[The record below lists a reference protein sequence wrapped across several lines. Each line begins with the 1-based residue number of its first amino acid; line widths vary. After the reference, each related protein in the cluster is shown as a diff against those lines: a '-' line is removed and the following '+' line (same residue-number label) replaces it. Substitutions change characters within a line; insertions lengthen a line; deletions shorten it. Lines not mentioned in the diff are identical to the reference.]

1 MKIRRLDLENA
12 DSANIDS
19 TLSGI
24 ASSHAEF
31 GLPPIEHDIAHA
43 SEHPLLKIASYL
55 VFAILT
61 SLIFYFSYQVF
72 FDDNK
77 LSGSEIV
84 GNALEDP
91 MFWSA
96 VAVGLLAQVIDGALG
111 MAYGI
116 TASSFLLAVG
126 ASPAM
131 ASGATHLA
139 EVFTTGVSGVS
150 HLKMGN
156 VNKKLFFSLLIPG
169 ILGALIGTYIL
180 GNIDGKALKPYI
192 SAYLLLMGLYVLSK
206 AFGHIKPKREI
217 NIAKIAPL
225 ALFGSFMD
233 TTGGGGWGPI
243 VTTTLVG
250 SGHDPRT
257 TIGSV
262 NFAEFFLTV
271 TAAAALFSILD
282 HTVWV
287 IVAGLVVGGLFAA
300 PFAAY
305 ITKHIKTKSLLI
317 LVGSLISFISIFN
330 LYKAF

>member
-1 MKIRRLDLENA
+1 MSAMKIRHLDFE
-12 DSANIDS
+12 DKNIS
-19 TLSGI
+19 QPHVEL
-24 ASSHAEF
+24 
-31 GLPPIEHDIAHA
+31 GLPPAEYGVTHA
-43 SEHPLLKIASYL
+43 SQHPVLKIASYI
-55 VFAILT
+55 VVAVLT
-61 SLIFYFSYQVF
+61 SLVFYFIYQVF
-72 FDDNK
+72 LGENT
-77 LSGSEIV
+77 LSGTEIV
-84 GNALEDP
+84 GNALNDP

-96 VAVGLLAQVIDGALG
+96 VAVGLVAQIIDGALG

-116 TASSFLLAVG
+116 TSSSFLLAVG

-139 EVFTTGVSGVS
+139 EVFTTGVSGVA

-156 VNKKLFFSLLIPG
+156 VNKKLFLSLLLPG
-169 ILGALIGTYIL
+169 IMGALLGTYIL
-180 GNIDGKALKPYI
+180 GHIDGKMLKPYI
-192 SAYLLLMGLYVLSK
+192 SAYLLMMGLYVLSK
-206 AFGHIKPKREI
+206 AFRHIKARHEI
-217 NIAKIAPL
+217 NTTKIVPL

-282 HTVWV
+282 NSIWI
-287 IVAGLVVGGLFAA
+287 IVSGLVVGGLFAA

-305 ITKHIKTKSLLI
+305 ITKHVKTKTLLI
-317 LVGSLISFISIFN
+317 LVGSLISLISVIN

>member
-1 MKIRRLDLENA
+1 MPNGSFILKIRRLDLDDKEISQPHVA
-12 DSANIDS
+12 
-19 TLSGI
+19 L
-24 ASSHAEF
+24 
-31 GLPPIEHDIAHA
+31 GLPPAEYEVTHA
-43 SEHPLLKIASYL
+43 SDHPLLRIASY
-55 VFAILT
+55 VVVAVLT
-61 SLIFYFSYQVF
+61 SLIFYFIYQLF
-72 FDDNK
+72 FGNNI
-77 LSGSEIV
+77 LNGTEIISI
-84 GNALEDP
+84 ALHNP

-96 VAVGLLAQVIDGALG
+96 VAVGLIAQVIDGALG
-111 MAYGI
+111 MAYGV
-116 TASSFLLAVG
+116 TSSSFLLAVG

-139 EVFTTGVSGVS
+139 EVFTTGVSGVT

-169 ILGALIGTYIL
+169 IIGALIGTYIL
-180 GNIDGKALKPYI
+180 GHIDGKVLKPYI

-206 AFGHIKPKREI
+206 AFRHIKTRHEI
-217 NIAKIAPL
+217 STAKVAPL

-243 VTTTLVG
+243 VTTSLVG

-271 TAAAALFSILD
+271 TVATALFSILD
-282 HTVWV
+282 HSVWI

-305 ITKHIKTKSLLI
+305 ITKHLKTKTLLI
-317 LVGSLISFISIFN
+317 LVGSLISIISTFN
-330 LYKAF
+330 LYKTFS